1 MINNRKGIIL
11 AGGTGSRLYPLTL
24 ATTKQLMPV
33 YDKPMIFYPISVM
46 MLSKIKDIAIIS
58 SEEYLESFKRLLG
71 DGSKFG
77 VNFSYFNQK
86 HPNGIAESFIITET
100 FIKGCPVCLILG
112 DNIFYG
118 QGLEEKVLPAYN
130 RTEGATIFGYQVD
143 NPSRFGVVEFNEK
156 GKAISLEEKPKKP
169 KSNYAITGLYF
180 YDQNVVNI
188 ARTIK
193 PSYRGELEITDVN
206 KEYLKAGNLVVEDFG
221 RGFAWLDMGTHDS
234 LLEASQFIQAI
245 EKQQGLKIACLEEI
259 AFRNSWI
266 TLEELAKSG
275 EVLKNTNYGKY
286 ILKLIKSSN

>member
-1 MINNRKGIIL
+1 MKGIIL
-11 AGGTGSRLYPLTL
+11 AGGSGTRLHPLTL
-24 ATTKQLMPV
+24 VMSKQMMPV

-58 SEEYLESFKRLLG
+58 SEEHLESFKRLLG

-77 VNFSYFNQK
+77 VNFSYFKQK
-86 HPNGIAESFIITET
+86 QPNGIAESFIITED

-130 RTEGATIFGYQVD
+130 RMEGATIFGYQVD
-143 NPSRFGVVEFNEK
+143 NPSRFGVVEFNKK
-156 GKAISLEEKPKKP
+156 GQAVSLEEKPKKP

-180 YDQNVVNI
+180 YDQNVLNI
-188 ARTIK
+188 AKTIK
-193 PSYRGELEITDVN
+193 PSGRGELEITDVN
-206 KEYLKAGNLVVEDFG
+206 KEYLRAGNLVVEDFG

-266 TLEELAKSG
+266 TLEELAESG

-286 ILKLIKSSN
+286 IIKLIKSIE